1 MKQRFW
7 WCLWM
12 VLGALQTVCL
22 WAISGMTWFT
32 GRVQRWA
39 NAAEIDMLLARA
51 EGVIAAKRSKGDRR
65 ARPRRGGPTP

>member
-1 MKQRFW
+1 MKYRFW
-7 WCLWM
+7 RCLWM
-12 VLGALQTVCL
+12 ALDAVQAVCL
-22 WAISGMTWFT
+22 WCISGMAWFT

-51 EGVIAAKRSKGDRR
+51 EGVIAAKRGKGDRR